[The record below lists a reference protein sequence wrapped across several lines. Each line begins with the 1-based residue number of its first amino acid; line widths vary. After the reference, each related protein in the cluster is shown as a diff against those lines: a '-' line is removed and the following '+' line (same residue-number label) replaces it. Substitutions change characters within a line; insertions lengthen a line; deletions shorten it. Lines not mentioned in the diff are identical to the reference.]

1 MAALPK
7 FSDTLMLT
15 SILNLNQGGE
25 GGGLS
30 DYDQP
35 LALPRLNLFMN
46 TPLQC

>member
-1 MAALPK
+1 
-7 FSDTLMLT
+7 MLT

-35 LALPRLNLFMN
+35 LALLRLKVVSEFGI
-46 TPLQC
+46 TVSY